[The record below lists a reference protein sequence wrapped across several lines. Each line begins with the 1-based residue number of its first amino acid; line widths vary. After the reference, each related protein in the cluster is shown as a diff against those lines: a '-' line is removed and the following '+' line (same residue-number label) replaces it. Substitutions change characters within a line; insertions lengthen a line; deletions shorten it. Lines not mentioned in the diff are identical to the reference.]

1 MNTLHFIQCVLT
13 NLFEVL
19 INSPYIFFVNCNAPL
34 QKIHIMASLLKVFN
48 FHVLRVMFDHFIASC
63 VAILLLLIHNYFRV
77 WTFKKKEVK
86 STYYIILFGCLQGY
100 V

>member
-1 MNTLHFIQCVLT
+1 
-13 NLFEVL
+13 
-19 INSPYIFFVNCNAPL
+19 
-34 QKIHIMASLLKVFN
+34 MASLLKVFN